1 MLLGWKD
8 VSQAEANR
16 RLTRQPHGDRLSSAA
31 ARAEGRER
39 VTRVGQH
46 SSAAAVEAGAEAVD
60 REARSIKEGK
70 EAMQPQLLL
79 QQQQE
84 RRAGK
89 EETEERMAPAVAVTL
104 AVALVARSR

>member
-16 RLTRQPHGDRLSSAA
+16 RLTRQLHGDRLSSAA

-70 EAMQPQLLL
+70 EAMQPQLL
-79 QQQQE
+79 QQQE